1 MSINN
6 DDKQEIKDILK
17 DMGILEQD
25 IDDMLEHI
33 IQKEKLMTFSKKT
46 EKTTKDLYKELKEL
60 DSRFV
65 LTIPFNSSEESL
77 TGFIAVTGER
87 ESLPVLTLC

>member
-1 MSINN
+1 MSIND

-33 IQKEKLMTFSKKT
+33 IQKGKADDF
-46 EKTTKDLYKELKEL
+46 LKENRK
-60 DSRFV
+60 D
-65 LTIPFNSSEESL
+65 N
-77 TGFIAVTGER
+77 
-87 ESLPVLTLC
+87 